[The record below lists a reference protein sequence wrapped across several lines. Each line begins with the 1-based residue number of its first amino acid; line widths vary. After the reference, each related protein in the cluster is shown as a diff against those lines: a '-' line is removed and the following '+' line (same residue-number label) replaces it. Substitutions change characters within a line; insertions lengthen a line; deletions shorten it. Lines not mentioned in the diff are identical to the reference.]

1 MFTGIVEEL
10 GEITAVEESPVAARL
25 TVRGPLVTSDAR
37 HGDSIAV
44 SGVCLTVVEVS
55 GDEFTVD
62 VVHETLRRSRLA
74 EVAAGDRVNLERA
87 TAVGD
92 RLGGHIMQGHVDGT
106 GRFLSR
112 DEEGL
117 TRFSLPAGLSR
128 YVVEKGSIAVD
139 GVSLTVVSV
148 TNEEFTVALIPT
160 TLEVTTLGRASAG
173 DPVNLEVDVV
183 AKHLEK
189 LAGPYLA
196 DLARVAEQN
205 GRRAAAI
212 QEDA

>member
-55 GDEFTVD
+55 RDEFTVD

-128 YVVEKGSIAVD
+128 YVEI
-139 GVSLTVVSV
+139 
-148 TNEEFTVALIPT
+148 
-160 TLEVTTLGRASAG
+160 GRAH
-173 DPVNLEVDVV
+173 V
-183 AKHLEK
+183 
-189 LAGPYLA
+189 
-196 DLARVAEQN
+196 
-205 GRRAAAI
+205 
-212 QEDA
+212 